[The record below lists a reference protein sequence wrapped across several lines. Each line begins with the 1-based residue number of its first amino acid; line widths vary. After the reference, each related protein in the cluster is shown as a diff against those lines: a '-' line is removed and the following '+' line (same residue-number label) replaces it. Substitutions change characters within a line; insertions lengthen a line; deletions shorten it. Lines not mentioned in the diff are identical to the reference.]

1 MGRTVRNAKLKE
13 TISKVNLEGKYF
25 CTEIYLFSFWGVH
38 QSFEVITGLNFRFIG
53 NMHMH
58 MFSTLKRKSWLLRM
72 TLLRAVQ
79 VQAGVVKK
87 FERIFRSYTFLFLG
101 ILFIQPTPNSNFQ
114 PNFLSFTNILLCAGI
129 VRGPKSIVIKVWR
142 TGYASNSCNK
152 ILHYLKTSLS
162 E

>member
-1 MGRTVRNAKLKE
+1 
-13 TISKVNLEGKYF
+13 
-25 CTEIYLFSFWGVH
+25 
-38 QSFEVITGLNFRFIG
+38 
-53 NMHMH
+53 
-58 MFSTLKRKSWLLRM
+58 M

-129 VRGPKSIVIKVWR
+129 VRGPKSIVIKIWR

-152 ILHYLKTSLS
+152 ILHHLKTSLS